1 VSEDLHYLDEPRRL
15 HPASLFIGWIKGLP
29 QFAVAI
35 PAVVVG
41 MRDLGWMA
49 VALGGV
55 LCVSALIA
63 LLKWRNFTYRI
74 DGDALVIEQGLLS
87 RSRRAIPLERIQDV
101 SIEQKLLARLLRV
114 VTVKIET
121 GGGAADEGS
130 LDCVGLAEAKRLRA
144 TLRGGGARVAAA
156 TDDAAEPVAAPAEG
170 TIFAM
175 SFGRILLFGAFNF
188 SLLWMAALFGAAQF
202 LDDFLPIDRD
212 MVFDWLNVAGHE
224 ASARFGILL
233 VLGVIG
239 LLLVLGFVSGLV
251 GTVLREFGFRLTHG
265 EGRFR
270 RVRGL
275 LTRSEVAIAIRR
287 VQLALIERR
296 PITGTLGF
304 ASLQFQSLGGS
315 NDAGGRQEMAPFARA
330 EEIGA
335 IVDAAGLPRFE
346 EPGLKPVAAG
356 HVVRSF
362 VEKAMPFILAV
373 IVAGA
378 FFTRWAWLGLIAVP
392 FIVGVSLLLR
402 RFHRYATRDTSLQVM
417 RGVLRRRE
425 WVVPYDS
432 VQVVTIRQGIIQR
445 LLGIASVEVDTAGAK
460 GRARPD
466 VEDVLTG
473 DAIELARELG
483 TRAAG

>member
-1 VSEDLHYLDEPRRL
+1 MSEDLHYLDEPRRL

-29 QFAVAI
+29 QFAGGIVAI
-35 PAVVVG
+35 G
-41 MRDLGWMA
+41 
-49 VALGGV
+49 VALRDSPWLVAGAGG
-55 LCVSALIA
+55 LLAISGLIA

-121 GGGAADEGS
+121 GGGGADEGS
-130 LDCVGLAEAKRLRA
+130 LDSVGLAEAKRLRE
-144 TLRGGGARVAAA
+144 TLRGEARAASPASYPHEAVASRI
-156 TDDAAEPVAAPAEG
+156 DDILFSMP
-170 TIFAM
+170 I
-175 SFGRILLFGAFNF
+175 GRLLLFGAFNF

-202 LDDFLPIDRD
+202 FDDLIDVNWRDIARWLDI
-212 MVFDWLNVAGHE
+212 AGHE
-224 ASARFGILL
+224 AGARFGVAL
-233 VLGVIG
+233 VLAVIG
-239 LLLVLGFVSGLV
+239 LLLVLGFISGLI
-251 GTVLREFGFRLTHG
+251 GTVIREYGFKLTRG

-270 RVRGL
+270 RTRGL

-287 VQLALIERR
+287 IQLALVERR
-296 PITGTLGF
+296 LITGALGF

-346 EPGLKPVAAG
+346 EPGLKPVASG

-362 VEKAMPFILAV
+362 VEKAMPFIIAV

-378 FFTRWAWLGLIAVP
+378 FFTPWAWLGLIVVP
-392 FIVGVSLLLR
+392 FIIGVSLLLR
-402 RFHRYATRDTSLQVM
+402 RFHRYAMRDTSLQVM

-432 VQVVTIRQGIIQR
+432 VQVVTIRQGIVQR

-466 VEDVLTG
+466 IEDVLTA
-473 DAIELARELG
+473 DAIELARALG

>member
-1 VSEDLHYLDEPRRL
+1 MSEDLHYLDEPRRL

-29 QFAVAI
+29 QFAGGIVAI
-35 PAVVVG
+35 G
-41 MRDLGWMA
+41 
-49 VALGGV
+49 VALRDSPWLVAGAGG
-55 LCVSALIA
+55 LLAISGLIA

-121 GGGAADEGS
+121 GGGGADEGS
-130 LDCVGLAEAKRLRA
+130 LDSVGLAEAKRLRE
-144 TLRGGGARVAAA
+144 TLRSGARMAAA
-156 TDDAAEPVAAPAEG
+156 GTDDVAEAAPRPVETG
-170 TIFAM
+170 LFAM
-175 SFGRILLFGAFNF
+175 SIGRLLLFGAFNF

-202 LDDFLPIDRD
+202 FDDLIDVNWRDIARWLDI
-212 MVFDWLNVAGHE
+212 AGHE
-224 ASARFGILL
+224 AGARFGVAL
-233 VLGVIG
+233 VLAVIG
-239 LLLVLGFVSGLV
+239 LLLVLGFISGLI
-251 GTVLREFGFRLTHG
+251 GTVIREYGFKLTRG

-270 RVRGL
+270 RTRGL

-287 VQLALIERR
+287 IQLALVERR
-296 PITGTLGF
+296 LITGALGF

-346 EPGLKPVAAG
+346 EPGLKPVASG

-362 VEKAMPFILAV
+362 VEKAMPFIIAV

-378 FFTRWAWLGLIAVP
+378 FFTPWAWLGLIVVP
-392 FIVGVSLLLR
+392 FIIGVSLLLR
-402 RFHRYATRDTSLQVM
+402 RFHRYAMRDTSLQVM

-432 VQVVTIRQGIIQR
+432 VQVVTIRQGIVQR

-466 VEDVLTG
+466 IEDVLTA
-473 DAIELARELG
+473 DAIELARGLG
-483 TRAAG
+483 SRAAV